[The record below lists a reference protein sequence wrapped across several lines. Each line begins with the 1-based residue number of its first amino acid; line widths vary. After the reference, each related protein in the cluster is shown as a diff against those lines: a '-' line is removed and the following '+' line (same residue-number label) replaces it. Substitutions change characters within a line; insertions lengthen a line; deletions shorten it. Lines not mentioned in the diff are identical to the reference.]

1 MAKKNLYLIRHGK
14 ASMEGS
20 DRERVLDNDGNIQA
34 TSLCKK
40 IKKQFENQ
48 KIRIISSPFK
58 RAMQT
63 IEKLSFD
70 MSINIEQSDAL
81 EEIKIGKDENLSKH
95 QIIEKMWE
103 DESFKVSDGISHK
116 DHFNKIN
123 HFLNKIFEEFQLLS
137 TKLGFKVIHGR
148 GSFTGDSCS
157 INEDKYIVLN
167 KNKPIWTRN
176 PDDITDE
183 EYAKFYKGISND
195 WEDHLAV
202 KHFKVEG
209 QMEFRAILYIPKR
222 SQADLWNKEKKSN
235 IVIRKFKSLFQ

>member
-20 DRERVLDNDGNIQA
+20 DRERVLDNDGNTQA
-34 TSLCKK
+34 ISLCKK

-95 QIIEKMWE
+95 QIIEKMWS
-103 DESFKVSDGISHK
+103 DQNFKVKNGSSQSEHVKMIKQNIEKILKEFYQNDYNLILVSHGNSIGIILK
-116 DHFNKIN
+116 Y
-123 HFLNKIFEEFQLLS
+123 FLNTNFTFNDWKKISMPDMYCLEFDENNKVINFNRDIEDIEKIFTIQ
-137 TKLGFKVIHGR
+137 K
-148 GSFTGDSCS
+148 
-157 INEDKYIVLN
+157 
-167 KNKPIWTRN
+167 
-176 PDDITDE
+176 
-183 EYAKFYKGISND
+183 
-195 WEDHLAV
+195 
-202 KHFKVEG
+202 
-209 QMEFRAILYIPKR
+209 
-222 SQADLWNKEKKSN
+222 
-235 IVIRKFKSLFQ
+235 